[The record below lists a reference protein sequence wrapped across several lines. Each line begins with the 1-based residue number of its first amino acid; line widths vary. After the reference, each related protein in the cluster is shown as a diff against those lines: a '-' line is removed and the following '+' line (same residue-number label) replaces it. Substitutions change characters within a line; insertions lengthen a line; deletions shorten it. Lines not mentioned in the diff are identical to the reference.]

1 MKIDVNCDVGEGM
14 NNERLIMPF
23 ISSCSVACGGHFGD
37 KNTIDKTIQFAIEN
51 KVFIGA
57 HPSFPDKNN
66 FGRKVLDISEEALKE
81 SIEAQLE
88 LFLACM
94 ANFNQKMHHIKP
106 HGALYNL
113 IATDKKE
120 AQKFIRII
128 KKYVKDSFLYVP
140 YASEIAT
147 IALEHQIKIKY
158 EAFADRNYNEDASL
172 VSRDQ
177 ENALILNPKKVVKHV
192 LHIIKT
198 NKVKTVSGIEKEL
211 KANTFCV
218 HGDTENVIEIASFL
232 MDELKN
238 KGIAI
243 EA

>member
-14 NNERLIMPF
+14 DNEHLIMPF

-51 KVFIGA
+51 KVLMGA
-57 HPSFPDKNN
+57 HLSFPDKKN
-66 FGRKVLDISEEALKE
+66 FGRKILDISEEVLKE

-88 LFLACM
+88 LFLACT

-113 IATDKKE
+113 IARDKKE

-128 KKYVKDSFLYVP
+128 KKYVKDCFLYVP
-140 YASEIAT
+140 YGSEIAT

-177 ENALILNPKKVVKHV
+177 KNALILNPKKVAKHV

-198 NKVKTVSGIEKEL
+198 SKVKTVSGIEKEL
-211 KANTFCV
+211 KADTFCV

-232 MDELKN
+232 MDELKK

>member
-14 NNERLIMPF
+14 NNEHLIMPF

-37 KNTIDKTIQFAIEN
+37 KNTIDKTIQAAIEN
-51 KVFIGA
+51 KVLLGA
-57 HPSFPDKNN
+57 HPSFLDKIN

-81 SIEAQLE
+81 SIEVQLE
-88 LFLACM
+88 LFLASM

-128 KKYVKDSFLYVP
+128 KKYVKDCFLYVP

-158 EAFADRNYNEDASL
+158 EAFADRNYNEDVSL
-172 VSRDQ
+172 VSRKQ
-177 ENALILNPKKVVKHV
+177 ENALILSPKKVVKHV

-198 NKVKTVSGIEKEL
+198 NTVKTVSGIEKEL
-211 KANTFCV
+211 KADTFCI

-232 MDELKN
+232 REELKKN
-238 KGIAI
+238 GIAI